1 MLIFSRQNIKV
12 MLKLRKG
19 SDKMINNKLT
29 TSKYEGAFLLKNKED
44 IRVKQKNT
52 RIILCK

>member
-1 MLIFSRQNIKV
+1 MLIYSRQNIKV

-29 TSKYEGAFLLKNKED
+29 TSKYEGAFLLKNKGN

>member
-1 MLIFSRQNIKV
+1 MLIYSRQNIKV

-19 SDKMINNKLT
+19 SDKMIKVKLT
-29 TSKYEGAFLLKNKED
+29 TSKYEGAFLLKNKGN
-44 IRVKQKNT
+44 IRIKQKNT

>member
-1 MLIFSRQNIKV
+1 MLIYSRQNIKV

-19 SDKMINNKLT
+19 SDKMINSKLT
-29 TSKYEGAFLLKNKED
+29 TSKYEGAFLLKNKEN